1 MKMGDG
7 HLLCPFYE
15 DPLQKINKISIQY
28 LSSEKFSSYN
38 EVKEVCPLRDSSH
51 GLVSTHES

>member
-1 MKMGDG
+1 MKIKIEMKMGDG
-7 HLLCPFYE
+7 HLICPFYE

-38 EVKEVCPLRDSSH
+38 EVKD
-51 GLVSTHES
+51 